1 MKWNVKKKW
10 KSKKKW
16 EKIRV
21 DKKKIREDNIK
32 QKKWSKLKAIKAE

>member
-32 QKKWSKLKAIKAE
+32 K